1 MNYQEQR
8 ATDFRGL
15 LERLEREAGLARVAA
30 AELAARAAVTPTLAA
45 LFTGDPTQSPESWDV
60 CVVLPELLR
69 RCPGVSACVLD
80 PAESALA
87 APSYGVDRLP
97 ALVVLRGGDYVGVIE
112 GMRDWQP
119 FVTDLRLLSVAPP
132 RPVPVSG
139 IYSTTP
145 ASARP
150 A

>member
-60 CVVLPELLR
+60 CVVLPELLEH
-69 RCPGVSACVLD
+69 CPGLSACVLD
-80 PAESALA
+80 PLESARA
-87 APSYGVDRLP
+87 APSYGVARLP
-97 ALVVLRGGDYVGVIE
+97 ALVLLRE
-112 GMRDWQP
+112 G
-119 FVTDLRLLSVAPP
+119 A
-132 RPVPVSG
+132 
-139 IYSTTP
+139 
-145 ASARP
+145 
-150 A
+150 